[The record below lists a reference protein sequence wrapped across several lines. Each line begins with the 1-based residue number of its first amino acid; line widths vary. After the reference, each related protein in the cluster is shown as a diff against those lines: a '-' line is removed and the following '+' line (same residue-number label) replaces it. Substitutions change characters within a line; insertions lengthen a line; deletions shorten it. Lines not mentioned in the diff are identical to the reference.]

1 MLTNEQIEAI
11 SSSIADRIF
20 ERLEAPYRQM
30 RNEQIKK
37 ERLQEQIK
45 ASKLNR
51 LQQQMLYSLECV
63 EAESGSPAD
72 KRDWMRDY
80 SIRFGVNASATRTC
94 FSRNIRVL
102 IENEY
107 IKEDGWAFVSV
118 TKAPGNNG
126 DGGKMSLVTAR

>member
-20 ERLEAPYRQM
+20 EKLEAPYRQM
-30 RNEQIKK
+30 RTEQIKR

-80 SIRFGVNASATRTC
+80 SLRFGVNAGATRTC
-94 FSRNIRVL
+94 FSRNIPAL
-102 IENEY
+102 IENGDIREQ
-107 IKEDGWAFVSV
+107 GWAFVRV
-118 TKAPGNNG
+118 TKGLGNNG
-126 DGGKMSLVTAR
+126 DAVKMSLVTPR